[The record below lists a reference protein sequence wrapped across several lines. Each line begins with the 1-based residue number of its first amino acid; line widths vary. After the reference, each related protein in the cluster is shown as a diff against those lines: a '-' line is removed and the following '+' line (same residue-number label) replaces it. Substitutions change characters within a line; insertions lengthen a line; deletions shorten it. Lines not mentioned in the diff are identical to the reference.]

1 MFMLNTFVYFQFDQ
15 ITFIYLPY
23 LFLIR
28 SLGPPCIQINAHD
41 AYDLRFGCFL
51 YAWKDKEVIFLMQ
64 QVSCSIKIGVAG
76 NHKNKIVFSTPRNAI
91 FHFHK
96 T

>member
-1 MFMLNTFVYFQFDQ
+1 LVWIEHNELSFLVMFMLNTFVYFQFDQ

-28 SLGPPCIQINAHD
+28 SPRPPCIQINAHD

-51 YAWKDKEVIFLMQ
+51 YAWKDKEV
-64 QVSCSIKIGVAG
+64 SCSIKIGVAG
-76 NHKNKIVFSTPRNAI
+76 NHKNKII
-91 FHFHK
+91 FQYP
-96 T
+96 